1 MKYVVERMWMV
12 VGNNTIDAHSPHEAA
27 ARVEDLPVPEE
38 AELVEGTERVVNVY
52 LVT

>member
-12 VGNNTIDAHSPHEAA
+12 VGNDTIEAGSGREAA
-27 ARVEDLPVPEE
+27 ALVEEMPVPEE

-52 LVT
+52 LIT